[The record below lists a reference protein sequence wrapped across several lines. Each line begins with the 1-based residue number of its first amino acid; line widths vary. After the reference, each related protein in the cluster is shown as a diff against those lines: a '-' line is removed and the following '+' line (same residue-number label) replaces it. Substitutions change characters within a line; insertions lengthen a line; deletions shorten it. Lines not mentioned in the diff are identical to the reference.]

1 MVLKPGSHANEFTF
15 VLEHRSMASFDF
27 CSSSNTFVSCT
38 VVTRTHARTHTHV
51 YMRLDILA
59 GMNIKTTVVLDVRPC
74 CVVKLHC
81 VLSRKIDPNA
91 YAPRDIGG

>member
-1 MVLKPGSHANEFTF
+1 MNLRLCLNTGAWPRSTF
-15 VLEHRSMASFDF
+15 VL
-27 CSSSNTFVSCT
+27 
-38 VVTRTHARTHTHV
+38 VVIRLCRVLLLHARTHTHTHV

-74 CVVKLHC
+74 SVVKLHC